1 MRKFVR
7 LLVAAGVAAL
17 VASVS
22 YPVAAY
28 DLPEKLTESQK
39 RFIEGPPQS
48 LQGRRTEG
56 VVRHRNLPSS
66 MFAQNVWL
74 GGVEIVQDE
83 RIGIV
88 QLYRKSDQV
97 REFPVGIFYKSDRYE
112 AFGRCMKTK
121 LIGCFVSLFDY
132 EQNTIREY
140 HVYIEQ
146 ALKTETY
153 DRLEELE

>member
-1 MRKFVR
+1 MV
-7 LLVAAGVAAL
+7 AGVAAL

-28 DLPEKLTESQK
+28 DLPERLTEDQR

-88 QLYRKSDQV
+88 ELYSKTDEV
-97 REFPVGIFYKSDRYE
+97 RDIPTSIFYKAEKYE
-112 AFGRCMKTK
+112 VFGRCFRGV
-121 LIGCFVSLFDY
+121 LGGCFVTLFDY
-132 EQNTIREY
+132 EQETIREY
-140 HVYIEQ
+140 LVYIGQ

-153 DRLEELE
+153 DRLESVE